1 MDLKPL
7 ISGKEMNNHQ
17 LKASDFYHQ
26 RCSQVV
32 LRLKDRGCKE
42 GVTGVKPHP
51 SLSIIYQTCC
61 LSKGSNIIKS
71 SPTPSH
77 LPTPVSQQLT
87 PVYVESTFLP
97 LSLKLYLFYIP
108 LSW

>member
-42 GVTGVKPHP
+42 GLQESSLTPPYLSFTKLAASVKAVILSRAAPPHP
-51 SLSIIYQTCC
+51 TSQPQFP
-61 LSKGSNIIKS
+61 S
-71 SPTPSH
+71 S
-77 LPTPVSQQLT
+77 
-87 PVYVESTFLP
+87 
-97 LSLKLYLFYIP
+97 
-108 LSW
+108 